1 MDLPPLFIGDKM
13 ITDFGRNSFVTWPIG
28 LVERIRRARM
38 REIKFRAWDGKKMQY
53 DVFPT
58 SDNTVGRWIE
68 TGGGVELRFC
78 DGGGTKVDI
87 MQFTGLKDKNGKE
100 IYEGDVVKLD
110 TPQNPY
116 HPTRNKTIIFNLQFA
131 QFCVEPCTSIRG
143 WKSVEVIG
151 NIHQH
156 PELIEDKK

>member
-1 MDLPPLFIGDKM
+1 
-13 ITDFGRNSFVTWPIG
+13 
-28 LVERIRRARM
+28 M

-87 MQFTGLKDKNGKE
+87 MQFSGLKDKNGKE
-100 IYEGDVVKLD
+100 IYEGDCFRTSDKHGFSSDCIAEVLFED
-110 TPQNPY
+110 GAFAIQLY
-116 HPTRNKTIIFNLQFA
+116 RNDDMEIA
-131 QFCVEPCTSIRG
+131 
-143 WKSVEVIG
+143 
-151 NIHQH
+151 
-156 PELIEDKK
+156 PELILDFKRSFQDSFVIIGNKAQHPKLLEQDNDPENPR